1 MSKIDL
7 LIFDCDGVLIDSEPI
22 AARTL
27 AHAITHAGIA
37 MTPRDVLVEFTGK
50 SEPELRSILR
60 ERGLSGVDAVFA
72 KWHVEIFAE
81 FRRDLRTMDGIGDV
95 LQGLDI
101 AKCVASNSS
110 VERLKMSLGLLD
122 IWAHF
127 APNVF
132 SAEMVAAPKPAP
144 DLIELCLARM
154 GASTETSIVIDDSP
168 AGIQA
173 ARAAGVKALGF
184 VAPDDPR
191 AGRREVLHAAGAQ
204 EVAIGAEHLGR
215 ILRRLGVGHHPARQ
229 PAEVE
234 P

>member
-1 MSKIDL
+1 MHPDLRDAELNSELMTDFDL

-50 SEPELRSILR
+50 SEPELRNILV
-60 ERGLSGVDAVFA
+60 ERGLSSVDAVFA

-81 FRRDLRTMDGIGDV
+81 FKRELRAMDGISDV
-95 LQGLDI
+95 LQGLDF

-122 IWAHF
+122 IWGHF

-144 DLIELCLARM
+144 DLVELCLARM
-154 GASTETSIVIDDSP
+154 GASD
-168 AGIQA
+168 A
-173 ARAAGVKALGF
+173 AL
-184 VAPDDPR
+184 
-191 AGRREVLHAAGAQ
+191 
-204 EVAIGAEHLGR
+204 
-215 ILRRLGVGHHPARQ
+215 
-229 PAEVE
+229 AEVKSMPASAWATRGSTDE
-234 P
+234 RGVES